1 MEEKEKD
8 ITRSNSNRR
17 VLITGASGGIGAQ
30 IGNLLSEQGYSVV
43 LCYNKNKSKVLTL
56 KERIEEKHP
65 ESRVDILGFDVSCR
79 SEVKEVL
86 EADMEK
92 FGVYYGVV
100 LAGGINKDNPFPILK
115 DEEWDRVISTNLDG
129 LYNVLKPV
137 VMPMVSSRIRG
148 RIIAISSISGIIGNR
163 GQVNYS
169 ASKAGIIGACK
180 ALALELAKHK
190 ITVNVV
196 APGIIDTE
204 MIKGLDPEEIKKI
217 IPMRRIGTPRE
228 VASCVGYLM
237 SEDASY
243 ITRQV
248 ISVNGGMF

>member
-1 MEEKEKD
+1 MEEKEKG
-8 ITRSNSNRR
+8 IIRSSRR
-17 VLITGASGGIGAQ
+17 VLITGASGGIGEG
-30 IGNLLSEQGYSVV
+30 ISFFLSEQGYRVV
-43 LCYNKNKSKVLTL
+43 LCYNKNKQKVLDL
-56 KERIEEKHP
+56 KERIQKKNP
-65 ESRVDILGFDVSCR
+65 DSLVDILGFDVSSR

-86 EADMEK
+86 EADMQK
-92 FGVYYGVV
+92 SGVYYGVV

-115 DEEWDRVISTNLDG
+115 DEEWDKVISTNLDG

-204 MIKGLDPEEIKKI
+204 MIKGIDKEEIKKI